1 MSRMKLVST
10 TIFTVCFVSFSALLV
25 GGFPYWSMAT
35 QPIILQYDSLA
46 LSKDLKTMPASP
58 TASNQGR
65 DTARNLA
72 QSNDGE
78 SLTIESSSQTGKDQL
93 LPEGTQT
100 RLEETQTQAKE
111 SQTSERTKTQNEG
124 AQSQS
129 PMSQSS
135 VASSSSPVEKS
146 EMQTTK
152 TQSKT
157 GLQVPRMSVDLLPTP
172 SPGSPG
178 TPIHSYYD
186 AAGNPPTAPGL
197 AMRPRQFQPEPEK
210 MAYLTFDDGPYPSTT
225 PKILAILAKEN
236 VKATFFDV
244 GRQVELNPDL
254 LKAEYLQGNAIGNH
268 TYSHI
273 MDEVYKGPEAF
284 LSDVKKAEDI
294 IYNTLG
300 IRPQII
306 RAPGGTVGHFN
317 INYFNAVDEAG
328 YLMEDWNIDSGD
340 TDASLVPENL
350 LIHNVEQQTQGKTR
364 VVILMHDLAGKN
376 TTIQALPTIIGM
388 LKKQGFTFGVLGPHV
403 RPIVFPEGLHN

>member
-1 MSRMKLVST
+1 MS
-10 TIFTVCFVSFSALLV
+10 
-25 GGFPYWSMAT
+25 
-35 QPIILQYDSLA
+35 
-46 LSKDLKTMPASP
+46 ASP
-58 TASNQGR
+58 TATNQVTE
-65 DTARNLA
+65 TAPNFS
-72 QSNDGE
+72 QSNNGE
-78 SLTIESSSQTGKDQL
+78 SLTTESSSQTGKGQL
-93 LPEGTQT
+93 LPEGAQT
-100 RLEETQTQAKE
+100 RIEETQTQTKE
-111 SQTSERTKTQNEG
+111 SQTQSESTKAQNER

-129 PMSQSS
+129 S
-135 VASSSSPVEKS
+135 VTSSSSPVENS

-152 TQSKT
+152 TQSVT
-157 GLQVPRMSVDLLPTP
+157 GLQVPVMFVDLLPTP

-210 MAYLTFDDGPYPSTT
+210 VAYLTFDDGPYPSTT

-244 GRQVELNPDL
+244 GQQVELNPDL

-273 MDEVYKGPEAF
+273 MAEVYKGSEPF

-294 IYNTLG
+294 IYNTIG

-350 LIHNVEQQTQGKTR
+350 LIHNIEQQTQGKTR
-364 VVILMHDLAGKN
+364 VIILMHDLAGKN
-376 TTIQALPTIIGM
+376 TTIQALPTIIGL